1 MGEQSLSRRS
11 CFTHG
16 MRFLLAALTSSFLPA
31 VLVGQGVHHGRLN
44 QLVARVPSADAT
56 ATIDGVLDEA
66 PWQSATRLTGF
77 SSYLPFDGRPAQDS
91 TDIFVWFSASAVYF
105 GIRAYEMHGPVH
117 ATLAARDRIDS
128 DDYIQLLI
136 DPFNDRRRAF
146 VFGVNPLG
154 VQADGTRTD
163 GGGGGAPNT
172 RGQTFG
178 GNPPANV
185 DLSTDFVFDSKGRV
199 TEFGYE
205 VEIRIPLT
213 SIRFQGTDPQDWA
226 FQAIRFV
233 QHSGYQQTWTPARRG
248 AQSLI
253 VQSGTLTGFT
263 GLRRDQVVE
272 LNPEF
277 TSVRSGLRSSTEWS
291 TSTDHSLGG
300 NLRWRVAPNLTLN
313 ATVRPD
319 FSQVEADAA
328 QVPGDARFALFFP
341 EKRPFFVDGIEQFET
356 PDLLIYTRRIV
367 QPDAAVK
374 LSGKLGRTSLAL
386 MSALDSRNASSS
398 GSDRPLY
405 NLLRIRRDISTAST
419 MGFTITDREEGDRF
433 NRVIGADTRILFRRE
448 YAFNAHI
455 AGSSTRNATGT
466 RNGPLWNFA
475 FNRTG
480 LRVGQLYSFSGI
492 DSAFSAASGFVPR
505 TDLVRGAF
513 YNRYSFYGR
522 PGSFFESWLIRQG
535 LDGLWLYDK
544 FWNGASVQETKFQI
558 ENVLNIRGGWV
569 VSITPVTESFLFDPR
584 RYATYSVESSGAS
597 DTVAFTPSSR
607 TQALYGLVRVATPQ
621 YRLFSGRFSTFI
633 GRDVDFFETA
643 AAHRTDFTADVD
655 FRPSD
660 QLRLTTSYLY
670 SRITRWRDNSLLSSA
685 SVPRLKVEYQLSRP
699 LFLRFVGQYDNRQR
713 DALRH
718 PSSNEAL
725 LINSVLAGR
734 QETRDFRVDWL
745 VSYLPSPGTVLFAGY
760 GASLWEPD
768 AFRFRDMERVRDGF
782 FLKLSYV
789 FRP

>member
-1 MGEQSLSRRS
+1 
-11 CFTHG
+11 
-16 MRFLLAALTSSFLPA
+16 LLILGLIRGTAAAQTF
-31 VLVGQGVHHGRLN
+31 HGRNGQLN
-44 QLVARVPSADAT
+44 AKVPSHAG
-56 ATIDGVLDEA
+56 TIAVDGVLDEA
-66 PWQSATRLTGF
+66 PWQTAARLTGF
-77 SSYLPFDGRPAQDS
+77 SSYLPFDQQPAQDS
-91 TDIFVWFSASAVYF
+91 TEILVWYSESAVYF
-105 GIRAYEMHGPVH
+105 GVRAFETHGPVH

-163 GGGGGAPNT
+163 GGGAGAPNA

-178 GNPPANV
+178 GNPPANI
-185 DLSTDFVFDSKGRV
+185 DLSTDFVFESKGRV
-199 TEFGYE
+199 TDTGYD

-226 FQAIRFV
+226 FQVIRYV

-253 VQSGTLTGFT
+253 VQSGTLSGFT

-272 LNPEF
+272 VNPEF
-277 TSVRSGLRSSTEWS
+277 TSVRSGLRSGADWL
-291 TSTDHSLGG
+291 TSTDNSLGG
-300 NLRWRVAPNLTLN
+300 NLRWRLAPNLTLN
-313 ATVRPD
+313 ATVKPD

-328 QVPGDARFALFFP
+328 QIPGDARFALFFP

-386 MSALDSRNASSS
+386 LSALDSRDASFS
-398 GSDRPLY
+398 GDDRPFY
-405 NLLRIRRDISTAST
+405 NLLRVRRDISTAST
-419 MGFTITDREEGDRF
+419 MGFTYTSRDEGNLF
-433 NRVIGADTRILFRRE
+433 NRVVGADTRILFQRE
-448 YAFNAHI
+448 YSVNASV
-455 AGSSTRNATGT
+455 AGSWTHDLVTRGAPSWNA
-466 RNGPLWNFA
+466 A

-480 LRVGQLYSFSGI
+480 LRVGHLYTFSGI
-492 DSAFSAASGFVPR
+492 APDFAATAGFVPR
-505 TDLVRGAF
+505 TDFVKGSV
-513 YNRYSFYGR
+513 YNRYSFYGK
-522 PGSFFESWLIRQG
+522 PGSLVEIWLIRQG
-535 LDGLWLYDK
+535 LDALWLYDK
-544 FWNGASVQETKFQI
+544 FWDGKAVQETKLQA

-569 VSITPVTESFLFDPR
+569 VSLTPVTESFLFDPR
-584 RYATYSVESSGAS
+584 RYASYEVESSGITV
-597 DTVAFTPSSR
+597 DTSAFVPSPR
-607 TQALYGLVRVATPQ
+607 TQAVYGLARVSTPQ
-621 YRLFSGRFSTFI
+621 YSFFSGRFSTFL

-643 AAHRTDFTADVD
+643 PAHRTDVTTDID

-685 SVPRLKVEYQLSRP
+685 SVPRLKVEYQINRP

-713 DALRH
+713 DALRD
-718 PSSNEAL
+718 PATDFPL
-725 LINSVLAGR
+725 LINSTRAGR
-734 QETRDFRVDWL
+734 QVTRDFRVDWL
-745 VSYLPSPGTVLFAGY
+745 VSYLPSPGTVVFAGY
-760 GASLWEPD
+760 GASLTEPD

>member
-1 MGEQSLSRRS
+1 MFASSHHEIVNRQFFAIVAGCIVSSHAAAQETFNGRS
-11 CFTHG
+11 
-16 MRFLLAALTSSFLPA
+16 
-31 VLVGQGVHHGRLN
+31 GQLK
-44 QLVARVPSADAT
+44 ATVPAT
-56 ATIDGVLDEA
+56 AGTVSIDGVLDEA

-91 TDIFVWFSASAVYF
+91 TDVLVWYSESAVYF
-105 GIRAYEMHGPVH
+105 GIRAFETHGPVH

-128 DDYIQLLI
+128 DDYVQLLI

-163 GGGGGAPNT
+163 GGGSGAPNT

-178 GNPPANV
+178 GNPPANI
-185 DLSTDFVFDSKGRV
+185 DLSTDFVFESKGRV
-199 TEFGYE
+199 TDTGYE
-205 VEIRIPLT
+205 VEVRIPLT
-213 SIRFQGTDPQDWA
+213 SIRFQGTDPQTWA
-226 FQAIRFV
+226 LQVIRFV

-248 AQSLI
+248 AQSLL

-277 TSVRSGLRSSTEWS
+277 TSLRAGQRTSGEWL
-291 TSTDHSLGG
+291 TNTDNSLGG
-300 NLRWRVAPNLTLN
+300 NLRWRIAPNLTIN
-313 ATVRPD
+313 GTVRPD

-328 QVPGDARFALFFP
+328 QIPGDARFALFFP
-341 EKRPFFVDGIEQFET
+341 EKRPFFVDGIEQFDT

-374 LSGKLGRTSLAL
+374 LSGKLGRTSLAA
-386 MSALDSRNASSS
+386 MSALDSRDASSS
-398 GSDRPLY
+398 GDDRPLY
-405 NLLRIRRDISTAST
+405 NLLRVRQDISSAST
-419 MGFTITDREEGDRF
+419 AGFTFTNRSEGDRF
-433 NRVIGADTRILFRRE
+433 NRVLGADTRILFQRE
-448 YAFNAHI
+448 YSVNAHV
-455 AGSSTRNATGT
+455 AASSTRDASGTHNA
-466 RNGPLWNFA
+466 PLLNVA

-480 LRVGQLYSFSGI
+480 YRIGNLYSINAVGPEF
-492 DSAFSAASGFVPR
+492 AAAAGFVPR
-505 TDLVRGAF
+505 TDFVRGSF
-513 YNRYSFYGR
+513 YNRLSFYGR
-522 PGSFFESWLIRQG
+522 PGSLVEIWLIRQG

-544 FWNGASVQETKFQI
+544 FRDGESVQETKFQL

-569 VSITPVTESFLFDPR
+569 VSLTPVIESFLFDER
-584 RYATYSVESSGAS
+584 RYASYSVQTPT
-597 DTVAFTPSSR
+597 DTVAFAPSPR
-607 TQALYGLVRVATPQ
+607 TQALYGLLRVNTPQ
-621 YRLFSGRFSTFI
+621 YSFFSGRFTTFL

-643 AAHRTDFTADVD
+643 PSHRTDVTADID

-699 LFLRFVGQYDNRQR
+699 LFLRFVGQYDNRKL
-713 DALRH
+713 DALRD
-718 PSSNEAL
+718 PATDEPL
-725 LINSVLAGR
+725 LRNSVLAGR
-734 QETRDFRVDWL
+734 QDTRDFRVDWL
-745 VSYLPSPGTVLFAGY
+745 VSYLPSPGTVVFAGY
-760 GASLWEPD
+760 GASLTEPD
-768 AFRFRDMERVRDGF
+768 AFRFRDLERVRDGF